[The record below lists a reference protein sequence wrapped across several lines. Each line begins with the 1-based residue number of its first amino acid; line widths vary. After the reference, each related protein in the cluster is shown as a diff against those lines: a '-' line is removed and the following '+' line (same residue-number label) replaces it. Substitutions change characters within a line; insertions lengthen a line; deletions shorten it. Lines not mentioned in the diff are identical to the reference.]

1 MTYCLAIRV
10 DQGLVFAGDTRSNAG
25 SDYVAS
31 YRKLYVF
38 DAGEDR
44 SLTLLTAGSLATTQE
59 LVASL
64 KRDLLA
70 TDGRESLRTPQH
82 LFEVAAYIGR
92 MSRAIQASHEAS
104 LGRSGVSGEATLILG
119 GQISGGDPEIFLI
132 YPQGNF
138 IHASEDTPYL
148 QIGENKY
155 GKPML
160 DRLVSPQLSLE
171 QAARLALISLDATVR
186 SNVTVGLP
194 FDVALYGRDSFGPP
208 QVRRFTSSDPYF
220 VSLRQAWQANVSQA
234 FENLPPLPPVG

>member
-38 DAGEDR
+38 DAGDDR
-44 SLTLLTAGSLATTQE
+44 SLVLLTAGSLATTQE

-82 LFEVAAYIGR
+82 LFEVAAYVGR
-92 MSRAIQASHEAS
+92 MSRSVQASHEAA
-104 LGRSGVSGEATLILG
+104 LVRSGVSGETTLILG
-119 GQISGGDPEIFLI
+119 GQIRGGDPEIFLI

-194 FDVALYGRDSFGPP
+194 FDVATYGRDSLAAP
-208 QVRRFTSSDPYF
+208 QLRRITASDPYF
-220 VSLRQAWQANVSQA
+220 VGLRQAWQANISQA
-234 FENLPPLPPVG
+234 FENLPPLPPAG